1 NELAAAL
8 GVPPEAIKEQRKSLK
23 LARGVDYDL
32 VKNNV
37 VFSDEGMKKIVEALA
52 VPAPA
57 PEPAAPAAAE
67 DSAANEAEKNP
78 PDADQ
83 EQPPAPPAPPE
94 KPAEGD

>member
-1 NELAAAL
+1 MKTNYAMTAIAEEADEIVREYPETALNELAAAL

-52 VPAPA
+52 V
-57 PEPAAPAAAE
+57 
-67 DSAANEAEKNP
+67 S
-78 PDADQ
+78 
-83 EQPPAPPAPPE
+83 
-94 KPAEGD
+94 